1 MSYCIVTTLQD
12 TKVVCVFCFKVRQIK
27 DEKGKI
33 LSLKRGE
40 NVK

>member
-27 DEKGKI
+27 YEKGKI